1 MVTMDKKIGSASVR
15 VSKKITRIVNHHL
28 KSYQITTEQWVVLR
42 TLKDSDR
49 ISQKELSIKTDK
61 DQATLTKI
69 LDLLE
74 KRETVRRVP
83 NPSDRRS
90 YLIEI
95 TQKGEDLVQ
104 ILTPYIGNIFMNIV
118 SGIEP
123 EKLAAFQEVLGTIEN
138 NIEQLLAESKEPN
151 ILKEG

>member
-74 KRETVRRVP
+74 KREAVRRVP

-104 ILTPYIGNIFMNIV
+104 ILTPYIENIFMNIV